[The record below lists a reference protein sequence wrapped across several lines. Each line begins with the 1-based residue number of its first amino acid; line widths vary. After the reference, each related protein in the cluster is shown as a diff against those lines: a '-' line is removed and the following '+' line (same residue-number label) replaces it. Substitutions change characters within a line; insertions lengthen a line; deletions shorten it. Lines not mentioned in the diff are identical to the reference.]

1 MLRKCPLLR
10 WRPEKRL
17 PLRFRDVPEEFTDL
31 RTADSRPVLFT
42 AKRPAPLRDVTCLS
56 DVLLDSTALS
66 THNPEDIAQKPVAI
80 VAPERMGL
88 PAQLVWYLEHRF
100 LDTNRSL
107 STTAAA
113 ATSSAS
119 SSSSFQGFTV
129 AQARI
134 LQHMY
139 ATQDVAVCAPTGTGK
154 TFALCLGVVARLMR
168 DGPMKLLSTI
178 ILVSNDYLCW
188 QVERWLQEMWWYP
201 NDDRLVFAAT
211 SNLTE
216 EHVYRRLTKEIVRD
230 ENQTRKIVGTIDN
243 RPYIVAT
250 TPDVLWR
257 FYKRRRSAIQK
268 REQRK
273 NRKGY
278 SFSLTPVLS
287 TVDLI
292 VVDEVDEVMPSTQP
306 SAAGN
311 LLLKELFRYTKYQA
325 PVQVVLTSATLAGS
339 TVNHIR
345 RYMKKN
351 LLADRTARVF
361 EEAKESA
368 TRLAAV
374 SDTVSRAAVPHGIRH
389 LFYTADTQQEQ
400 RQCLAK
406 VLAATCPSLHPLR
419 SGEGKAGDGES
430 SDPTSAAAAE
440 HRDYILLIL
449 PDCAK
454 VEDFIS
460 HVLLPGQA
468 DALRILGS
476 QDNARCTDY
485 LVERLDS
492 TVQAQQQQRRRAETR
507 KFIQR
512 TVRKAEALD
521 GDVDYPSSAP
531 QPSTLFRRLEREVNA
546 TAAPVHATASASQAP
561 TPKPLAASPAVC
573 AADSLTASS
582 SPLRPPRRC
591 FITCNCNNVRG
602 LDLPH
607 LTHVVILAQPTT
619 ALEYAHWCGR
629 VGRFGRPGVSATLM
643 ARSATRRMHQF
654 CDSLGIAF
662 RVEKRH
668 AEVDVNAERWLSGAD
683 AAL

>member
-1 MLRKCPLLR
+1 MLRKCPVLR

-31 RTADSRPVLFT
+31 RTADSRPMLFT
-42 AKRPAPLRDVTCLS
+42 AKRPVPLRDVPCLS
-56 DVLLDSTALS
+56 DVLLDSTAVS
-66 THNPEDIAQKPVAI
+66 THNSEDIAQAPVA
-80 VAPERMGL
+80 VVDPERMGL
-88 PAQLVWYLEHRF
+88 PTHLVRYLERDF

-107 STTAAA
+107 S
-113 ATSSAS
+113 ATEASMSSPS
-119 SSSSFQGFTV
+119 SMPMLFQGLTV

-154 TFALCLGVVARLMR
+154 TFALCLGVIARLMR
-168 DGPMKLLSTI
+168 DGPMKLLSTV

-188 QVERWLQEMWWYP
+188 QVEKWLRDMWWYP

-211 SNLTE
+211 STLTE
-216 EHVYRRLTKEIVRD
+216 EHVYRRLTKELVRD
-230 ENQTRKIVGTIDN
+230 ENQPTRIVGTIDN
-243 RPYIVAT
+243 RPYVLVT
-250 TPDVLWR
+250 TPDVLWG
-257 FYKRRRSAIQK
+257 FYNRRRSAIQR

-278 SFSLTPVLS
+278 SFSLMPVLS

-325 PVQVVLTSATLAGS
+325 PVQVVMTSATLAGS

-361 EEAKESA
+361 EDARKSA

-374 SDTVSRAAVPHGIRH
+374 SDTVSRAAVPQGIRH
-389 LFYTADTQQEQ
+389 LFYTADTAQEQ

-406 VLAATCPSLHPLR
+406 LLAETCPSLHPL
-419 SGEGKAGDGES
+419 SCGKSETGELS
-430 SDPTSAAAAE
+430 SSHIASVVAAE
-440 HRDYILLIL
+440 HRDYLLLIL
-449 PDCAK
+449 PDSAK
-454 VEDFIS
+454 VEDFIDQ
-460 HVLLPGQA
+460 VLLPGQA
-468 DALRILGS
+468 DALQVLGS
-476 QDNARCTDY
+476 QGDPRCADY
-485 LVERLDS
+485 LLERLDY
-492 TVQAQQQQRRRAETR
+492 TLEVEQRLRRRVETR

-512 TVRKAEALD
+512 TMRKPEASD
-521 GDVDYPSSAP
+521 GGVGDGLWAP
-531 QPSTLFRRLEREVNA
+531 TFPRPFRRLERE
-546 TAAPVHATASASQAP
+546 TAEVAPVQGSSTESQAAAQPPLVSRPSLCAPNALVDPSSLP
-561 TPKPLAASPAVC
+561 T
-573 AADSLTASS
+573 
-582 SPLRPPRRC
+582 PRRC
-591 FITCNCNNVRG
+591 FITCNCSNVRG

-629 VGRFGRPGVSATLM
+629 VGRLGCSGVSVTLM

-654 CDSLGIAF
+654 CDSLGIDF
-662 RVEKRH
+662 RVERRH
-668 AEVDVNAERWLSGAD
+668 AEVDVNAERRLSGAD
-683 AAL
+683 SM

>member
-1 MLRKCPLLR
+1 MLRKYPMLR

-17 PLRFRDVPEEFTDL
+17 PLRFRNVPEEFTDL
-31 RTADSRPVLFT
+31 RTADSRPMLFT
-42 AKRPAPLRDVTCLS
+42 AKRPAPLRDVARLS
-56 DVLLDSTALS
+56 DVLLDDTAASTYKL
-66 THNPEDIAQKPVAI
+66 EDTTQRPVAI

-88 PAQLVWYLEHRF
+88 PAQLVRYLEHHF
-100 LDTNRSL
+100 LDNNRSL
-107 STTAAA
+107 SATAVT
-113 ATSSAS
+113 ATPS
-119 SSSSFQGFTV
+119 SSSSTHFQGLTV

-168 DGPMKLLSTI
+168 DGPMKLLSTV

-216 EHVYRRLTKEIVRD
+216 EHVYRRLTKELVRD
-230 ENQTRKIVGTIDN
+230 EARPTKIVGTIDN
-243 RPYIVAT
+243 RPYILVT

-273 NRKGY
+273 NRNGY

-306 SAAGN
+306 NAAGN
-311 LLLKELFRYTKYQA
+311 LLLKELFRHTKYQA

-361 EEAKESA
+361 EDARKSA
-368 TRLAAV
+368 TQLGAV
-374 SDTVSRAAVPHGIRH
+374 SDTVSRAAVPLGIRH
-389 LFYTADTQQEQ
+389 LFYTADTRQEQ

-419 SGEGKAGDGES
+419 SSESEAAGDDS
-430 SDPTSAAAAE
+430 LQRTAKTAVAE
-440 HRDYILLIL
+440 HQDYILLIL
-449 PDCAK
+449 PDSVK
-454 VEDFIS
+454 VDDFINDT
-460 HVLLPGQA
+460 LLPSQA
-468 DALRILGS
+468 DALQMLGS
-476 QDNARCTDY
+476 QDDGRCADY
-485 LVERLDS
+485 LVERLDY
-492 TVQAQQQQRRRAETR
+492 TLKVQQQLRRRTETL

-512 TVRKAEALD
+512 TVRKAERLG
-521 GDVDYPSSAP
+521 GDVGCRFPVSGSA
-531 QPSTLFRRLEREVNA
+531 SLFRRLEREVNETAPAHAARTQRQTVAA
-546 TAAPVHATASASQAP
+546 TSRKTS
-561 TPKPLAASPAVC
+561 LAVC
-573 AADSLTASS
+573 ASDSLTRSPSS
-582 SPLRPPRRC
+582 LPPPRRC
-591 FITCNCNNVRG
+591 FITCSCSNVRG

-607 LTHVVILAQPTT
+607 LTHVILLAQPIT

-629 VGRFGRPGVSATLM
+629 VGRFGRPGVSVTLM

-654 CDSLGIAF
+654 CDSLGIEF
-662 RVEKRH
+662 HVEKRH
-668 AEVDVNAERWLSGAD
+668 AELDVNAERWLSGVGE
-683 AAL
+683 AL